1 MNFLNLGLIF
11 AILFLISSFFYL
23 INQPLL
29 ISYIISGTFVSNF
42 FNLSESDI
50 SFLNSFADLG
60 IIFLLF
66 VVGLQLDFNLLKE
79 ISKKAVLIG
88 LSQEILT
95 ILAGV
100 ILIILLGYPFKQA
113 LLISTALSFSSTA
126 IVLKILSDKKELETL
141 YGRLIIGFMIVQ
153 DIFALFVFFLLDLIE
168 PNFLKFNEIIIS
180 FLSLFLFF
188 ALLFLANKLIKKFEE
203 KIESNLEYL
212 FVFSLSYLMGVI
224 SLGNLLNIGNEI
236 SSLSAGLSLANL
248 VFSKEIVSRFK
259 PLRDFFILLF
269 FVKLGLNF
277 PIFQIDFN
285 FLYHL
290 LILSFFV
297 IFINPL
303 IVMFIMWFFKFPLKV
318 NFVVSLSSGQISE
331 FSFVMTDIAKDKK
344 FFNENLIHL
353 ISGIGFVTIFVS
365 SYLLYFHETIFNK
378 IKRFLCFFEV
388 KEREEKEEIFS
399 YQILLL
405 GADRIGGIILKN
417 LKDYKDKIL
426 IIDYNPEIVKK
437 LKNENYNVIY
447 GDVSEV
453 DFLEELNLKNT
464 KIVISTIPDLNV
476 NLLLLDFLKSKNK
489 EIIFISVASREK
501 EKIELE
507 NKGSDFVFIPYY
519 LGGEAISQKIRE
531 LNLNRFC
538 GGGGIRTHES
548 P

>member
-1 MNFLNLGLIF
+1 MNFLNLGIIF
-11 AILFLISSFFYL
+11 AIIFLISSFFYL

-60 IIFLLF
+60 IIFLFF

-88 LSQEILT
+88 LSQEVLT

-168 PNFLKFNEIIIS
+168 PNFIKFNEIIIS

-188 ALLFLANKLIKKFEE
+188 FLLFIANKIIKKFEE

-248 VFSKEIVSRFK
+248 AFSKEIVSRFK

-269 FVKLGLNF
+269 FVKLGLNL
-277 PIFQIDFN
+277 PVFQIDFN

-331 FSFVMTDIAKDKK
+331 FSFVMADIAKDKK

-353 ISGIGFVTIFVS
+353 ISGIGFATIFVS

-378 IKRFLCFFEV
+378 IKRFLRFFEV

-405 GADRIGGIILKN
+405 GADRIGGIILRN

-437 LKNENYNVIY
+437 LKNENFNVIY

-501 EKIELE
+501 EKLELE
-507 NKGSDFVFIPYY
+507 NKGSDFVFIPYH
-519 LGGEAISQKIRE
+519 LGGEAISKKIRE
-531 LNLNRFC
+531 L
-538 GGGGIRTHES
+538 I
-548 P
+548 